1 MYVIPDWKFCFLAAP
16 RTGSKAVAKALVEQR
31 GAILVGSH
39 HSTPDEHPEY
49 KIDSDWV
56 VCSSIRNHWDA
67 MISWWFKIER
77 RGRMAPLAVF
87 LPRFCANNHNF
98 VRDGK
103 LWWDTMPY
111 NNTELLRYEWLE
123 SDLNNAL
130 VGLGLPPVNLPV
142 VTDSKRNGR
151 PYQAFYKSATASW
164 IARYFAKEIE
174 QYGYK
179 F

>member
-1 MYVIPDWKFCFLAAP
+1 MYIIPEWKFCFLATP

-49 KIDSDWV
+49 EIDSDWV

-77 RGRMAPLAVF
+77 KGRMAPLAEF
-87 LPRFCANNHNF
+87 LPRFCTSNSNF
-98 VRDGK
+98 VQGGK
-103 LWWDTMPY
+103 LWWRNIPFT
-111 NNTELLRYEWLE
+111 NEVLRYDWLE
-123 SDLNNAL
+123 SDLDNAL
-130 VGLGLPPVNLPV
+130 VATGLPPVTLPV
-142 VTDSKRNGR
+142 IIDSGR
-151 PYQAFYKSATASW
+151 TRKPYQAFYKGSTASW
-164 IARYFAKEIE
+164 VAHYFAEEIE
-174 QYGYK
+174 RYGYK